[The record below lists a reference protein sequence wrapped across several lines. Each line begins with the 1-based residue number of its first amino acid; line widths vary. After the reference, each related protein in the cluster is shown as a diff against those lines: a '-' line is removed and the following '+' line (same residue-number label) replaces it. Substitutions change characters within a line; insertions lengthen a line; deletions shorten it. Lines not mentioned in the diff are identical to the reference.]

1 MPLWILLWK
10 FLIIF
15 PDYSKHAVRNVLIRI
30 FTLGNSTSSITISAD
45 LPMHFY
51 LEGMIISNYILQ
63 ISNIKYSNIFYLQH
77 FLFIPWFS
85 NGRLFVAVEVLHY
98 QQISLTCKVAN
109 LSSHPSTILIERYL
123 TSLGEVY
130 G

>member
-1 MPLWILLWK
+1 
-10 FLIIF
+10 
-15 PDYSKHAVRNVLIRI
+15 
-30 FTLGNSTSSITISAD
+30 
-45 LPMHFY
+45 
-51 LEGMIISNYILQ
+51 MI
-63 ISNIKYSNIFYLQH
+63 
-77 FLFIPWFS
+77 S

-109 LSSHPSTILIERYL
+109 LFSHPSTILMEPYL